1 MLWRAV
7 QDCERRYGASVGL
20 AEVTR
25 LDEDHFEQKVRAVI
39 RPDWHWPG
47 WRFHTL
53 SRAGSLECIDGS
65 AVAFRKIG
73 LAEHA
78 DAGVLAF

>member
-1 MLWRAV
+1 
-7 QDCERRYGASVGL
+7 
-20 AEVTR
+20 
-25 LDEDHFEQKVRAVI
+25 VRAII

-47 WRFHTL
+47 WRLHTL

-65 AVAFRKIG
+65 AIALRKIG
-73 LAEHA
+73 LAGHA

>member
-1 MLWRAV
+1 M
-7 QDCERRYGASVGL
+7 GL

-39 RPDWHWPG
+39 RPDRHWPG